1 MLKWFNLLKLWEPI
15 SPHHNVQIQKKEVVK
30 IIAANDSIS
39 SYMPGKCKRCEYSS
53 YSPERR
59 AKIAKLAVE
68 IGVAKS
74 ARKMLVELGKIF

>member
-1 MLKWFNLLKLWEPI
+1 M
-15 SPHHNVQIQKKEVVK
+15 QIQKVVK

-39 SYMPGKCKRCEYSS
+39 SYIPENCKRGEYSP

-74 ARKMLVELGKIF
+74 ARKMLVELGKIFQRQPFVSFMMNISKNKRDLN